1 MRKVYLMTILI
12 LIANYIFFVDK
23 FQTEIETYKLEI
35 EAMNKMQEEY
45 VKEDLTKDI
54 LELTGLE
61 IIETMESE
69 ILRNNLIS
77 VNKVYSQSQDNNGY
91 KIHEIS
97 FVLDGNEKTFREFIK
112 NDIFQEEYNLQEIN
126 IYKDEEKELMK
137 VIILVRTL

>member
-45 VKEDLTKDI
+45 VQEDLTKDI